1 MKAYFGTY
9 LVNGSRYCFNIQ
21 AENIAGAVS
30 FIEGSRPEAV
40 WIESIKEVAK
50 F

>member
-1 MKAYFGTY
+1 MKTFFGAYR
-9 LVNGSRYCFNIQ
+9 VNGHLFTFNIQ
-21 AENIAGAVS
+21 ARDMAGAVA
-30 FIEGSRPEAV
+30 FVEGSRPEAV